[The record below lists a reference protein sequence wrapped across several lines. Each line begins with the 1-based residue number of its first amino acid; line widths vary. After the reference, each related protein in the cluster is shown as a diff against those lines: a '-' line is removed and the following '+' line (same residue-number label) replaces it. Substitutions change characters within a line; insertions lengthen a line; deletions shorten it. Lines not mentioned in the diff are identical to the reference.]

1 MFCRALLKVDKYG
14 SVIGLLMSDGCV
26 VPVHVIAPNLLA
38 GEYIIDVLSRDP
50 RFHLILC
57 ECLPSTLKKGPN
69 AIFVLDGSFQLLP
82 LGQCIRRLQSR
93 FPQARFVVVDKAQ
106 TKERILRL
114 LHLGIHGFVD
124 HSKVTQTLREAV
136 QAVSRGDYWV
146 PRDVLTGYVESTA
159 RTSPR
164 RPGNPRAITG
174 RETQVLELVEQHY
187 SNQEIAS
194 ALGLQESTVKYHVSN
209 ILGKLQVANRECLAS
224 PSPFV
229 GVWKQFLS

>member
-1 MFCRALLKVDKYG
+1 MSRDLL
-14 SVIGLLMSDGCV
+14 

-38 GEYIIDVLSRDP
+38 AEHIIDILSRDP
-50 RFHLILC
+50 GFHPILC
-57 ECLPSTLKKGPN
+57 ECLRRLNNRTN
-69 AIFVLDGSFQLLP
+69 AIFVLDGSFLLLP
-82 LGQCIRRLQSR
+82 LGECIRRLQCR

-136 QAVSRGDYWV
+136 EAVSKGDYWI

-159 RTSPR
+159 RTSPG
-164 RPGNPRAITG
+164 RPGNPWAMTE
-174 RETQVLELVEQHY
+174 RETQVLELVEQYY
-187 SNQEIAS
+187 SNKEIAS
-194 ALGLQESTVKYHVSN
+194 ALGLQESTVKYHVSH
-209 ILGKLQVANRECLAS
+209 ILGKLQVANRECLAA